1 MGGERDCATA
11 ESLINILEDKVPTF
25 QQVAHTAL
33 VAFLSSEIKG
43 QQKELAA
50 VKEEE
55 WRCRL
60 TGGRMKKRGTERGGK
75 GRSIQLR

>member
-11 ESLINILEDKVPTF
+11 ERLINILEDKVPTF
-25 QQVAHTAL
+25 QQVTHSAL
-33 VAFLSSEIKG
+33 VAFFSSEIKG

-55 WRCRL
+55 W
-60 TGGRMKKRGTERGGK
+60 
-75 GRSIQLR
+75 